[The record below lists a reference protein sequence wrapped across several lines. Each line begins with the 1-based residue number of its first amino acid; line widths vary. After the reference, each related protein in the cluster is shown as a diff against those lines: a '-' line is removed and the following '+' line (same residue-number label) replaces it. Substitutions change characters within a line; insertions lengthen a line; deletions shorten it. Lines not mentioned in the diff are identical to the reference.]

1 MLVGHEIP
9 GLFLRFWELE
19 QIIKT
24 FYPVEISPSLADEKW
39 PWIVQSLA
47 LALIVTCFQDNFNAL

>member
-24 FYPVEISPSLADEKW
+24 FYPVEISPSLADEK
-39 PWIVQSLA
+39 
-47 LALIVTCFQDNFNAL
+47 